1 MSIPFHSQVKLLLL
15 SVLCKEHVLLLGPP
29 GTGNDSTEFDYSLA
43 MQSRSACVFAHL
55 DMTGLCLP
63 VLYCA
68 VLFCAVLYCTVL
80 YCTVLYCTVLY
91 CAVLFCAVLCCT
103 VLYCTVLYCT
113 VLYCTVLFC
122 TGLDCTGRSIYH
134 AASSCIF
141 VLIYLLTGTLPLHFV
156 LFCAAL
162 LHLDRDVQ
170 S

>member
-68 VLFCAVLYCTVL
+68 VLYCALLFCAVLYCTVL
-80 YCTVLYCTVLY
+80 FKNLLYY
-91 CAVLFCAVLCCT
+91 
-103 VLYCTVLYCT
+103 
-113 VLYCTVLFC
+113 
-122 TGLDCTGRSIYH
+122 I
-134 AASSCIF
+134 
-141 VLIYLLTGTLPLHFV
+141 PLN
-156 LFCAAL
+156 
-162 LHLDRDVQ
+162 
-170 S
+170 